1 MIAELETQLEQA
13 QTMTPEAAVESA
25 IMVYLAAKAQID
37 EYNRIADAA
46 KKLIG
51 DVMLETGVTTYS
63 TKAGKVSMTSASM
76 SVSYDT
82 KALDALIASSS
93 QRRRSA
99 KYAFHPADAPHANR
113 MPIGTAAHQGSLI
126 AANATY
132 QRGTSTI
139 AAATIAMSIR
149 LNCATVTVAMRDAS
163 VMRHPPATLATCR
176 SAYRHCQTVA
186 LCTLRHSP
194 PVHRNA

>member
-37 EYNRIADAA
+37 EHNRIADAA

-82 KALDALIASSS
+82 KALDALLASSDEV
-93 QRRRSA
+93 RRMLEPHRKVSERAGTMRIVGA
-99 KYAFHPADAPHANR
+99 K
-113 MPIGTAAHQGSLI
+113 
-126 AANATY
+126 
-132 QRGTSTI
+132 
-139 AAATIAMSIR
+139 
-149 LNCATVTVAMRDAS
+149 
-163 VMRHPPATLATCR
+163 
-176 SAYRHCQTVA
+176 
-186 LCTLRHSP
+186 
-194 PVHRNA
+194 